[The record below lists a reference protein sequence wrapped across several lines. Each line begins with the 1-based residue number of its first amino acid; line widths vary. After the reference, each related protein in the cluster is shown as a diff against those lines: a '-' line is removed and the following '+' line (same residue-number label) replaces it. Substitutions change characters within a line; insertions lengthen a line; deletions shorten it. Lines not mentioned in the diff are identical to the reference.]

1 MQTHYLLNSLSCVGV
16 IPASLPILRLGVQAT
31 PLAKILRE
39 TLQNPS
45 VCIAQHVDIPIHEC
59 GNKRGNEKDGTAIAC
74 LVDFIKDAPL
84 KGEGWRAMDMDDEL
98 NEKTTLFHRPERGR
112 DRGEKTEELLL
123 LFSLDGFCGQRRKKG
138 HNGIHATL

>member
-1 MQTHYLLNSLSCVGV
+1 MQTHYLLNSLGCVGV
-16 IPASLPILRLGVQAT
+16 IPASLSILGPGVQAT
-31 PLAKILRE
+31 PLAEILRE
-39 TLQNPS
+39 TRQNAS
-45 VCIAQHVDIPIHEC
+45 EYIAQHVDNPIHEC
-59 GNKRGNEKDGTAIAC
+59 GGNEKDGTAVAC
-74 LVDFIKDAPL
+74 LVDSMKDAPL

>member
-1 MQTHYLLNSLSCVGV
+1 MQTHYLLNSLGCVGV
-16 IPASLPILRLGVQAT
+16 IASSLSILGPGVQAT
-31 PLAKILRE
+31 PLAEILRE
-39 TLQNPS
+39 TRQNAS
-45 VCIAQHVDIPIHEC
+45 ICIVQHVIIPIHEC
-59 GNKRGNEKDGTAIAC
+59 GNKRGNEKDGTAVAC
-74 LVDFIKDAPL
+74 LVDFMKDAPL

>member
-1 MQTHYLLNSLSCVGV
+1 M
-16 IPASLPILRLGVQAT
+16 QAT
-31 PLAKILRE
+31 PLAEILRE
-39 TLQNPS
+39 TRQNAS
-45 VCIAQHVDIPIHEC
+45 EYIAQHVDNPIHEC
-59 GNKRGNEKDGTAIAC
+59 GNEKDGTAVAC
-74 LVDFIKDAPL
+74 LVDSMKDAPL